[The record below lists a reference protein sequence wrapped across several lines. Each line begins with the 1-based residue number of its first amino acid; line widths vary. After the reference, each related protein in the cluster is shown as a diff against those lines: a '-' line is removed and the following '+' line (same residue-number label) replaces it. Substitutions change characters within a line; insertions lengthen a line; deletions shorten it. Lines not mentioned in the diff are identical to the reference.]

1 MKKKSL
7 YLLPLFLFAITNLYA
22 ESGIYLNLD
31 GGYANQSGLPNP
43 ETTGATSLDD
53 GNSPNAIRAGIGY
66 NHDFNRFWGI
76 GVEIGAGQY
85 GDATYNYP
93 DGTNTKVVSRTVEF
107 LGVGMFHLQ
116 KIDILT
122 KLGGIRLT
130 PEVTGENTPTE
141 EDTQIRF
148 EAALGVAYNF
158 TPHFAATAT
167 YAHVFGGQVDTISDL
182 GLQTPSLNEGLIG
195 LRYTFGS

>member
-1 MKKKSL
+1 MKKKFL
-7 YLLPLFLFAITNLYA
+7 YLPLLFLFAITSIYA
-22 ESGIYLNLD
+22 KNGIYLTLD
-31 GGYANQSGLPNP
+31 GGYANQSGLPSP
-43 ETTGATSLDD
+43 ATAGASSLENS
-53 GNSPNAIRAGIGY
+53 NSPNAIRAGVGY
-66 NHDFNRFWGI
+66 NHDINRFWGI
-76 GVEIGAGQY
+76 GVDIGVGQY

-93 DGTNTKVVSRTVEF
+93 DGTDTKVVSSTVEF

-116 KIDILT
+116 KTDILL
-122 KLGGIRLT
+122 KLGGLRLT
-130 PEVTGENTPTE
+130 PEVTGQNAPA

-148 EAALGVAYNF
+148 EAALGAAYNF

-167 YAHVFGGQVDTISDL
+167 YAHVFGGQVNTISDL